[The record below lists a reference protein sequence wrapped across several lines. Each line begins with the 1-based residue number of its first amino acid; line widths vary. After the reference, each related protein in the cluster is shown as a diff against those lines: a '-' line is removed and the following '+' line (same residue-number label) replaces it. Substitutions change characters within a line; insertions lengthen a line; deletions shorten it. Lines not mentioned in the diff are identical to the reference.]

1 MLRDLSKRAEEEEL
15 GHDRV
20 DELVVQPQLLLP
32 TLSVNIVPWLVVPLY
47 KVKRRRLG
55 VRSQLIAASS
65 SCLTA
70 RRFEVLADRE
80 PPPTPPHNLPHITS

>member
-55 VRSQLIAASS
+55 VRSQLIAAPS

-80 PPPTPPHNLPHITS
+80 PPPTPPHTLPHITS